1 MLQVDLWSLGV
12 ILFELFT
19 GQPPF
24 YTNSIY
30 TLIHKIVGNPVVY
43 PETMSPSFKS
53 FLQVRTAFRVTKPQ
67 IPSRQHT
74 RWPVTVTAVS
84 SKLPPCSLVC
94 CLLEPPAVLSGL
106 LFEPEA
112 DGWIQGRYLHRQA

>member
-1 MLQVDLWSLGV
+1 MDLWSLGV

-43 PETMSPSFKS
+43 PETMSPVFKS
-53 FLQVRTAFRVTKPQ
+53 FLQVRYASSVTKSQ
-67 IPSRQHT
+67 MLARRQHPQ
-74 RWPVTVTAVS
+74 WPATLAAIS
-84 SKLPPCSLVC
+84 SKFPLCACCSVN
-94 CLLEPPAVLSGL
+94 
-106 LFEPEA
+106 
-112 DGWIQGRYLHRQA
+112 QRQMGGYKGTFHCTCFGE